1 MHFGDLK
8 SRLNSSSILGYADF
22 TRTFILEKTVAVAQW
37 VRAFALEAEG
47 CVFESQPQQKKVV
60 TAPLLNSL
68 Q

>member
-37 VRAFALEAEG
+37 VGPFASEAEG
-47 CVFESQPQQKKVV
+47 CVFES
-60 TAPLLNSL
+60 
-68 Q
+68 